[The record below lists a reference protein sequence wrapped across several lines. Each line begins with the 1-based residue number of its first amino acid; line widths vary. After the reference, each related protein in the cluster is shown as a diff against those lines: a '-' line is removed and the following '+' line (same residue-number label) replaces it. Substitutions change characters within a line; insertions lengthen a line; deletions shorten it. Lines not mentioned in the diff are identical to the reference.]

1 MLPLSL
7 IYGRLASAQGGGATD
22 LANPP
27 ERKSPDGE
35 LSTTLTVVYSDN
47 NIGGKSVHLRNYEGM
62 LTGPTLRVRPGQTL
76 NVLLRNNLPPEPPN
90 GARHP
95 AADASQNP
103 PHGFNTTNLHTHGLH
118 VSPVGNSDNVFLELG
133 PGQEFPLEIKIPRN
147 HHPGTFWYHAHKH
160 GSVALQLASGMAG
173 ALIVEGGL
181 DDVPAIKCARDRVMV
196 LQQIAYD
203 DQGQVEKSY
212 YDQPGRP
219 AKTTINGRV
228 VPEIQMRP
236 GEVQRWRMIHAGIQR
251 ELNLTLD
258 GHQLNEIAC
267 DGIALGTITPRPAI
281 LLCPGYRSDVLVQAQ
296 RKGQYTLKAVPVA
309 REIAL
314 FEEVRAVEAL
324 ATVVVDGDPVNMKLP
339 TEDDLKDLAPF
350 RPIDQVQGPTQE
362 VTFNIANGVYQVNGH
377 EFDPNDPN
385 LIRTLKLGAA
395 QEWHVAAQ
403 TNVHPFHI
411 HVNPFE
417 VIKRDGSG
425 KIIDRVWRDTFVVTK
440 TSDFY
445 FRTRYDKYI
454 GRSVLHCHNLFHE
467 DRGMMQIIE
476 IMP

>member
-1 MLPLSL
+1 M
-7 IYGRLASAQGGGATD
+7 
-22 LANPP
+22 
-27 ERKSPDGE
+27 
-35 LSTTLTVVYSDN
+35 
-47 NIGGKSVHLRNYEGM
+47 
-62 LTGPTLRVRPGQTL
+62 

-281 LLCPGYRSDVLVQAQ
+281 LLCPGYRSDVLNGLSRFWEGWKNEGFQPFTSRPHQASE
-296 RKGQYTLKAVPVA
+296 RNSSCLFVP
-309 REIAL
+309 
-314 FEEVRAVEAL
+314 
-324 ATVVVDGDPVNMKLP
+324 GWC
-339 TEDDLKDLAPF
+339 
-350 RPIDQVQGPTQE
+350 RP
-362 VTFNIANGVYQVNGH
+362 
-377 EFDPNDPN
+377 
-385 LIRTLKLGAA
+385 
-395 QEWHVAAQ
+395 
-403 TNVHPFHI
+403 
-411 HVNPFE
+411 
-417 VIKRDGSG
+417 GSG
-425 KIIDRVWRDTFVVTK
+425 
-440 TSDFY
+440 SPNAS
-445 FRTRYDKYI
+445 
-454 GRSVLHCHNLFHE
+454 GRSSGSRASGRVTACVGSAARSSWDWCRARPRPSWLPAGCAPARKSTASPTCSLTMGSGAWPTGARTTASPRST
-467 DRGMMQIIE
+467 RGTRRNC
-476 IMP
+476 